1 MGAIEVIQ
9 EGLRVLGYPDR
20 ISVDEVLVPEQCATV
35 TMAGDIYHVQVTKLA
50 KELTDLGNGWKG
62 KPGSTDGNK
71 DVLALLD
78 EKQRGMPM
86 FTRQGCVQRAGDRAS
101 RPDPVNLPSYRDI
114 AKMGSL
120 VGVGGKALTEIL
132 DELEWLRRQ
141 YVFMSGREYP
151 TS

>member
-35 TMAGDIYHVQVTKLA
+35 TMAGDIYHVQVTLLA
-50 KELTDLGNGWKG
+50 KL
-62 KPGSTDGNK
+62 GSTDGNK

-86 FTRQGCVQRAGDRAS
+86 FTRQGCVQRPEHGAS

-120 VGVGGKALTEIL
+120 VGVGGKALNEIL
-132 DELEWLRRQ
+132 DELEWLRKQ